1 MKESSL
7 CRKGRDSYARRAWE
21 QAYQQLLLADRAAP
35 LSAEDL
41 ERLAV
46 AAYLTGRESEFL
58 NCYERAHR
66 AHLARGAG
74 EHAARCAFWL
84 GLAALLRG
92 EPGRASGWLAR
103 ARRLVAGKACREQGY
118 LLLPDAERQL
128 HAGHYR
134 AAGETASRA
143 AAIGERFHDPDLVAC
158 ARHLQGRSLL
168 HQGNMAAGVALLDEA
183 MLAVC
188 AAELTPV
195 MTGLIYCSVVEAC
208 QQFYAV
214 DRAREWSSAL
224 ARWCD
229 QQPEMVA
236 FTATCLTHRAE
247 MLQMGGAWQQAID
260 EAQRACTRFA
270 RGADAAGAAFYQQGE
285 VHRLRGEFDAAEA
298 AFRKASARG
307 FEPQP
312 GLALLRLAQGRIGAA
327 ARGIRRVAAGRSERL
342 ERASVLP
349 ALVEIL
355 LAAGDASAAREASR
369 ELRDIARSF
378 DAEFL
383 AAFADHAEG
392 AVELAEGGARAALGS
407 LRLALQGWQRF
418 EMPYPSARARVL
430 LGMACRALGDDEGA
444 ELELDAARAV
454 FAQLG
459 AKPDVARVDALRNK
473 PPPPLHRLTPRELQ
487 VLRLVAAGKT
497 NKSIASALSLSEK
510 TVDRHLSN
518 ILAKLGVPSR
528 VAATAYAYEHRLLG
542 EKYPGDRPPTMGN

>member
-7 CRKGRDSYARRAWE
+7 CRKGRDAYARRAW
-21 QAYQQLLLADRAAP
+21 QHAYQELLRADRAAP
-35 LSAEDL
+35 LACEDL

-58 NCYERAHR
+58 KCYERAHR

-84 GLAALLRG
+84 GLSALLRG

-103 ARRLVAGKACREQGY
+103 GRRLVARKKCPEQGY

-128 HAGHYR
+128 HAGDFQ
-134 AAGETASRA
+134 AAGETAARA
-143 AAIGERFHDPDLVAC
+143 SAIGERFADPDLLAC

-168 HQGNMAAGVALLDEA
+168 HQGKIAAGVALLDEA

-188 AAELTPV
+188 AGELTPV

-208 QQFYAV
+208 QHFYALG
-214 DRAREWSSAL
+214 RAREWSSAL
-224 ARWCD
+224 AQWCE

-247 MLQMGGAWQQAID
+247 ILQMGGAWELAID
-260 EAQRACTRFA
+260 EARRACARFA
-270 RGADAAGAAFYQQGE
+270 RGTDAPGAAFYQQGE
-285 VHRLRGEFDAAEA
+285 VHRLRGEYDAAEA
-298 AFRKASARG
+298 AFRKASERG

-312 GLALLRLAQGRIGAA
+312 GLALLRLTQGRVGAA
-327 ARGIRRVAAGRSERL
+327 ARAIRRVAAGRNEQL

-355 LAAGDASAAREASR
+355 LAAGDVSAAREASR
-369 ELRDIARSF
+369 ELYAIARSF
-378 DAEFL
+378 DTEVLVAL
-383 AAFADHAEG
+383 ADHADG
-392 AVELAEGGARAALGS
+392 AVELAEGNARAALGS
-407 LRLALQGWQRF
+407 LRLALQRWQQA
-418 EMPYPSARARVL
+418 EMPYPAAKARVL
-430 LGMACRALGDDEGA
+430 LGMACCALGDDEGA
-444 ELELDAARAV
+444 ELELDAARAA

-459 AKPDVARVDALRNK
+459 AKPDLAHLDALRSKKTRRN
-473 PPPPLHRLTPRELQ
+473 HRLTARELQ
-487 VLRLVAAGKT
+487 VLRLVASGKT
-497 NKSIASALSLSEK
+497 NKSIAVALVLSEK

-518 ILAKLGVPSR
+518 ILTKLDVPSR
-528 VAATAYAYEHRLLG
+528 AAATAYAYEHRLLG
-542 EKYPGDRPPTMGN
+542 EKYPGDRPQTMGS